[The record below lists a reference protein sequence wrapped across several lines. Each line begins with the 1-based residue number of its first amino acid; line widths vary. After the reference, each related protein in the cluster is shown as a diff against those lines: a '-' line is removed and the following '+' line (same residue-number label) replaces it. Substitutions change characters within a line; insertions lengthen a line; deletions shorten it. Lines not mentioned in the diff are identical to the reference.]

1 MRYAYNSGYYHDVYS
16 AMMSAM
22 VVIYMVIALVNLV
35 VYVLSIIA
43 DYRLFEKAGEEGW
56 KAIIPFYNYFVLC
69 RIVMGDSL
77 WFWLGFVPGIN
88 VFGRLYIR
96 FKTGEA
102 YGKTTGFNIGMML
115 LPYIFRVILAFDAKT
130 VYYGPDNMRRTNG
143 YNQQNPYGQGNSY
156 AQNNPYAQNK
166 PYAQN
171 NPYVQ
176 ADTQQNPYAPVYDS
190 LNSRDNGNL

>member
-35 VYVLSIIA
+35 IYVLSIIA

-102 YGKTTGFNIGMML
+102 YGKTTGCCCRIYSGLFWRLTQRLSITDRTTCAGQTAATSIIREIPTTGIMQEAGTR
-115 LPYIFRVILAFDAKT
+115 I
-130 VYYGPDNMRRTNG
+130 MRTTNKIRMR
-143 YNQQNPYGQGNSY
+143 P
-156 AQNNPYAQNK
+156 
-166 PYAQN
+166 
-171 NPYVQ
+171 
-176 ADTQQNPYAPVYDS
+176 
-190 LNSRDNGNL
+190 

>member
-35 VYVLSIIA
+35 IYVLSIIA

-102 YGKTTGFNIGMML
+102 PIVNMYLSTDTSPL
-115 LPYIFRVILAFDAKT
+115 LSRGLAKSSCT
-130 VYYGPDNMRRTNG
+130 STSSSVNVPM
-143 YNQQNPYGQGNSY
+143 
-156 AQNNPYAQNK
+156 
-166 PYAQN
+166 
-171 NPYVQ
+171 
-176 ADTQQNPYAPVYDS
+176 
-190 LNSRDNGNL
+190 

>member
-1 MRYAYNSGYYHDVYS
+1 MRYAYSSGYYRDVYS

-35 VYVLSIIA
+35 VYILSIVA
-43 DYRLFEKAGEEGW
+43 NYRLFEKAGEEGW

-88 VFGRLYIR
+88 VFGRFYIR

-115 LPYIFRVILAFDAKT
+115 LPYIFRIILAFDAKT
-130 VYYGPDNMRRTNG
+130 AYYGPDNIRRANG
-143 YNQQNPYGQGNSY
+143 YNPYS
-156 AQNNPYAQNK
+156 P
-166 PYAQN
+166 
-171 NPYVQ
+171 
-176 ADTQQNPYAPVYDS
+176 QNPYAPVNDS
-190 LNSRDNGNL
+190 LNSPENGNL

>member
-1 MRYAYNSGYYHDVYS
+1 MEKMQKERGIYEIRLQQRLLSDVYS

-77 WFWLGFVPGIN
+77 WFGWDLSRVSMFSAGFISG
-88 VFGRLYIR
+88 
-96 FKTGEA
+96 
-102 YGKTTGFNIGMML
+102 
-115 LPYIFRVILAFDAKT
+115 
-130 VYYGPDNMRRTNG
+130 
-143 YNQQNPYGQGNSY
+143 S
-156 AQNNPYAQNK
+156 K
-166 PYAQN
+166 PEKPMEKRQVLTSA
-171 NPYVQ
+171 
-176 ADTQQNPYAPVYDS
+176 
-190 LNSRDNGNL
+190 

>member
-102 YGKTTGFNIGMML
+102 YGKTTCFNIGMML

-130 VYYGPDNMRRTNG
+130 VYYGPDNMRRANS
-143 YNQQNPYGQGNSY
+143 YNPYNAGNG
-156 AQNNPYAQNK
+156 NPYS
-166 PYAQN
+166 P
-171 NPYVQ
+171 
-176 ADTQQNPYAPVYDS
+176 QNPYAPVNDS
-190 LNSRDNGNL
+190 LNSRENGNL